1 MSILCYSPK
10 NLDAVA
16 LGELKQKIIRDY
28 NNYLQSLRQGY
39 KNDYSYI
46 LHEIS
51 LVDTYLE
58 LDNQKTLYEYFMN
71 YELQ

>member
-1 MSILCYSPK
+1 MSILCYIPK

>member
-1 MSILCYSPK
+1 MNILCYSPR
-10 NLDAVA
+10 NLDVVA

-39 KNDYSYI
+39 RNNYSYI

-71 YELQ
+71 YELR